1 MATIKKFTLPPSD
14 FPFLKRETCTINH
27 ILNITDNILQYKLVQ
42 SPVDEETED
51 KIIYDFTLSLDVLK
65 NHSRFCDQSYWT
77 FNCSELPQAKEDLS
91 NIQLLSIFDL
101 SFPTKRSRLIL
112 STDIEYNK
120 SIRMFVP
127 SANSTFSDCL
137 FLVAQ
142 PLDIIPAGTV
152 IPEEMQT
159 TLPVFTTT
167 TTVNAPNTFIDEVAP
182 PIKSIIAT
190 ITSSTTLS
198 AATAGTTIPVTVTC
212 SDPTVTNLYLEQIV
226 GILDKT
232 EVSLTAG
239 SGIFSVITDSLVSGD
254 TVKVKIGHKKFSA
267 VNTFTKQLA

>member
-14 FPFLKRETCTINH
+14 FQFLKHKVCTINH
-27 ILNITDNILQYKLVQ
+27 ILNITDNVFQYKLTQ
-42 SPVDEETED
+42 SPVDDETED
-51 KIIYDFTLSLDVLK
+51 TIIYDFTLSLDALK
-65 NHSRFCDQSYWT
+65 THSRFSDQSYWT
-77 FNCSELPQAKEDLS
+77 FNCSELPEATEDLS
-91 NIQLLSIFDL
+91 NVQLLSIFDL

-152 IPEEMQT
+152 IPEEMD
-159 TLPVFTTT
+159 LPNITTT
-167 TTVNAPNTFIDEVAP
+167 TTVNTPNVFINEVAP
-182 PIKSIIAT
+182 SITKSIVASV
-190 ITSSTTLS
+190 TSSTTLS
-198 AATAGTTIPVTVTC
+198 SPTAGTIIPVTVTC
-212 SDPTVTNLYLEQIV
+212 SDANVTRVYLEGIV
-226 GILDKT
+226 GLTDRT
-232 EVSLTAG
+232 EVPLTAG
-239 SGIFSVITDSLVSGD
+239 VGSFNIITDSLASGD
-254 TVKVKIGHKKFSA
+254 TVKVKIGHKKYSS